1 MNNVTPGRGRRPG
14 RSDNKQ
20 AVLEAARRRFLAD
33 GYQAVTMRAIAA
45 DAGVD
50 AALVSYFFGSKQ
62 ALFGEAMEL
71 AANPAEMIAAALDG
85 DIAGLPTRLL
95 RTLLEVW
102 DDPESGAPL
111 RAMISGLGQ
120 EPAIARMVREML
132 EREMIAPIAK
142 RIGGKDAQIRAG
154 LVATQLGGVVF
165 ARYLLQLEPVANATA
180 DELVERLAPALA
192 CVLQEPQPARHAVS
206 AKR

>member
-1 MNNVTPGRGRRPG
+1 MNNATIGRGRRPG
-14 RSDNKQ
+14 RSDTKQ
-20 AVLEAARRRFLAD
+20 AVLEAAHRRFLAD

-71 AANPAEMIAAALDG
+71 AANPAELIAAALEG
-85 DIAGLPTRLL
+85 DIAGLPARLL

-111 RAMISGLGQ
+111 RAMISSLGQ

-192 CVLQEPQPARHAVS
+192 CVLQEPQR
-206 AKR
+206 